1 MKLKDLFKKK
11 ATPKPIV
18 HEELWKPEPV
28 KRIIPTVIAKDKDG
42 NIQEIPY
49 GTILNNLCLIAPDGE
64 YYHPYVGCYATCPEW
79 QLVTIKEAINR
90 GYSHCPICFDK
101 IEEAG
106 KLWIDDQ
113 EDGDDI

>member
-28 KRIIPTVIAKDKDG
+28 KRIVPTVMARDKDG

-49 GTILNNLCLIAPDGE
+49 GTILDDLCLIAPDGE
-64 YYHPYVGCYATCPEW
+64 YYHQYVGCYATCPEW
-79 QLVTIKEAINR
+79 ELVTVEEATKR
-90 GYSHCPICFDK
+90 GYQPCWACHEK
-101 IEEAG
+101 IREMY
-106 KLWIDDQ
+106 Q
-113 EDGDDI
+113 ED